1 MLRSVLAAAAV
12 CAAPV
17 GAQSGGY
24 LVLSAVAAADPF
36 DAAAQALAV
45 HHQAEVVRFDVDD
58 LEPLRGRL
66 AAVAPRHVAVV
77 LRPEQ
82 LEHGFVRRWLQLATE
97 IDDDPFVDFAFGFV
111 TGATADEA
119 EALATR
125 SMTRRPQPIERGVAL
140 VAVGAERSF
149 RLQQPHA
156 LRRTRLPGLQLYCAG
171 AEASGHAGRDEP
183 FLRANLPAVSGRD
196 VVMFAG
202 HGLPDGVDGG
212 PSFADLHALD
222 LAGAV
227 VLNVACYTGVTSIWY
242 DDDREQGVLRR
253 REVPPAESFCL
264 ALLRTGVVGYVA
276 YVCPRPGGP
285 ELDTDLAAMVAD
297 GLSLG
302 EARRRDY
309 DKTVLGFLGY
319 GEERLALAPLA
330 DGTPL
335 APAPDP
341 VRDMMLEG
349 ATGGIVF
356 GDPACV
362 PFERRDGDAP
372 VAIDVEPVDG
382 ALLVTARASREAAYV
397 HCADPTA
404 MWGDTLAMRVYA
416 RVPLGD
422 RHVLDVAVDELRL
435 GASDL
440 ESRVVWAVEDDA
452 GQRYLQLKI
461 MFPRPDPLPGALLLR
476 ARVATTLVA
485 ADGRRRGGESVQR
498 DGVRQPIR

>member
-1 MLRSVLAAAAV
+1 MLRSVLAAAVV

-17 GAQSGGY
+17 GAQAGGY
-24 LVLSAVAAADPF
+24 LVLSAVTAADPF
-36 DAAAQALAV
+36 DAAAQALAI
-45 HHQAEVVRFDVDD
+45 HHGAEIVRFDVDD

-66 AAVAPRHVAVV
+66 VAAAPRHVAVV

-82 LEHGFVRRWLQLATE
+82 LEHGFVRRLLQLATE

-140 VAVGAERSF
+140 VAVGADRSF
-149 RLQQPHA
+149 RMQQPHA
-156 LRRTRLPGLQLYCAG
+156 LRRTRLPGLQLYCAS
-171 AEASGHAGRDEP
+171 AEAPGTGRDEA

-202 HGLPDGVDGG
+202 HGLPRGVDGG
-212 PSFADLHALD
+212 PSFADLHGLD
-222 LAGAV
+222 LGGAV
-227 VLNVACYTGVTSIWY
+227 VLNVACYTGVTSTWY
-242 DDDREQGVLRR
+242 DDDWERRVVRR
-253 REVPPAESFCL
+253 REVPLAESFCL

-319 GEERLALAPLA
+319 GEGRLALAPLA

-372 VAIDVEPVDG
+372 VAVDVEPAEG
-382 ALLVTARASREAAYV
+382 ALLVAARASQEAAYV

-404 MWGDTLAMRVYA
+404 MWGDTMAMRVYA

-422 RHVLDVAVDELRL
+422 RHVLDVVVDELRL
-435 GASDL
+435 GAREL
-440 ESRVVWAVEDDA
+440 ESRVIWAVEDDA
-452 GQRYLQLKI
+452 GQRFVQMKVL
-461 MFPRPDPLPGALLLR
+461 FPRPDPIPGALRLR
-476 ARVATTLVA
+476 ARVATTTVA
-485 ADGRRRGGESVQR
+485 ADARRRGGESVQR